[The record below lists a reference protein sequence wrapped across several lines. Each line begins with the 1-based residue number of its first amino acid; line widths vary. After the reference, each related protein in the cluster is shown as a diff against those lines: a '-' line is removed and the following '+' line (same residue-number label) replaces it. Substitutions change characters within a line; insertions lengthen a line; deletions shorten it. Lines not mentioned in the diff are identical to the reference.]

1 VQRVGSAFRRGA
13 LGLVTAIGLGSA
25 SVGVVTAQALS
36 DPVIVR
42 ALVTPGSLP
51 ASGGTVTIV
60 VEAIDDVG
68 VVAASASLYSSDGSV
83 DGVDLAAVGPTTF
96 SGTYVVP
103 ANFGSDPVQWT
114 VEVWVSDGDGGSASE
129 FPGGIE
135 VEPMPAFDEAPLLWD
150 LTLEPASLPA
160 LGGPVVIAAR
170 AWDLRGIS
178 GATATVTAADGT
190 ASSLELQPVD
200 APDRFEGIFV
210 APPSSGTAATTYQ
223 VTVAVQDDIG
233 QETRAAAGAVTVAGQ
248 APSVPG
254 TLAMSPRLV
263 VVGPVPPG
271 GTARATV
278 LVRNTSP
285 AGAAP
290 VTATASVSGRGF
302 RLVGD
307 RTFTSAPGEVTAV
320 RVEFSG
326 SRRGVA
332 AGALR
337 IVRADGRQSRLG
349 VVLAG
354 VVLPRRR

>member
-1 VQRVGSAFRRGA
+1 MQRVGSAVRRGA

-36 DPVIVR
+36 DPVIVS
-42 ALVTPGSLP
+42 ASVTPGSLP

-68 VVAASASLYSSDGSV
+68 VVAASASLYSSDG
-83 DGVDLAAVGPTTF
+83 VDLVAVGPTTF

-135 VEPMPAFDEAPLLWD
+135 VEPTPPFDEAPLLWD

-190 ASSLELQPVD
+190 ASSVELQPVD
-200 APDRFEGIFV
+200 APDRFEGVFV

-263 VVGPVPPG
+263 VVGPVGPG

-302 RLVGD
+302 RLVGE
-307 RTFTSAPGEVTAV
+307 RTFTSAPGEVTAL